1 MTTDQT
7 GHRVID
13 SNARRRALERLLEQ
27 GEIFDASGRAA
38 SILRNDI
45 GYLATSAGFAQ
56 LLASMERAGE
66 IRREIRGKRTYRIT
80 VGPNAD
86 LETVTTNRVSE
97 NASGRQ
103 NTPAPAEDGDGA
115 FGVTASGL
123 APSGDV
129 DYDELAYVVLRT
141 AARALL
147 GQQGSS
153 DGGPRPMSSSRA
165 QRRIVSLERNQ
176 AELERAVARANAE
189 RAEMAA
195 HNAELRGQLEAATRT
210 IDNLKAQLDRRPT
223 RASAGQRLD
232 NSEMAVLRRLM
243 QPAGPAASGP
253 QSADAQTG

>member
-1 MTTDQT
+1 M
-7 GHRVID
+7 ID
-13 SNARRRALERLLEQ
+13 SNARRRALERLLAQ

-38 SILRNDI
+38 SILRNEI

-86 LETVTTNRVSE
+86 LESVSTNRASE
-97 NASGRQ
+97 NALGSQSSTTPVEDNDDVFAVSTSSLGTSG
-103 NTPAPAEDGDGA
+103 E
-115 FGVTASGL
+115 L
-123 APSGDV
+123 
-129 DYDELAYVVLRT
+129 DYDELSYVVLRT

-147 GQQGSS
+147 GQSGSS
-153 DGGPRPMSSSRA
+153 DGGARPMSTSRA

-189 RAEMAA
+189 RTEMAA
-195 HNAELRGQLEAATRT
+195 QNAELRGQLEAATRT
-210 IDNLKAQLDRRPT
+210 IDTLKAQLDRRPS

-243 QPAGPAASGP
+243 QPSSPGASGSP
-253 QSADAQTG
+253 SDAQTG